1 MHSSVTDSSHR
12 QIRCGIVLSAGD
24 GTRLREFVHQKRGD
38 GLPKQYNAFVG
49 SRSML
54 EHTFDRA
61 ERLIPAQRLF
71 VIVAQEHLAYREVH
85 RQLKAK
91 ALGRVIVQPA
101 NKETAPGILL
111 PLLYIQKRYPDA
123 VVALFPSDHFI
134 LEEDRFM
141 RHVDHAFRV
150 VESDPA
156 RMVLLGLSPR
166 RPNPEYGYIV
176 PGERI
181 APRHSMVK
189 PVKAFVEKPSIET
202 ARNIIA
208 GGALWNTMVMI
219 STCKSL
225 LAAIRGAAPALHR
238 SFKPIEN
245 AIGTA
250 DEQRVIEKVYRTLP
264 SLNFSRGILEALPGK
279 HRPGLAVLPVHGVT
293 WSDWG
298 TRERVSHML
307 RQLGKSGPA
316 APPRAVSQ
324 RKKLPSRSNSEL
336 NTLRL

>member
-1 MHSSVTDSSHR
+1 MHSSVADSSHPR
-12 QIRCGIVLSAGD
+12 IRCGIVLSAGD
-24 GTRLREFVHQKRGD
+24 GTRLREFVLQQRGD

-123 VVALFPSDHFI
+123 IVAVFPSDHFI
-134 LEEDRFM
+134 LEEERFM
-141 RHVDHAFRV
+141 RHVDHGFRV
-150 VESDPA
+150 VESDPT
-156 RMVLLGLSPR
+156 RMVLLGLSPLQA
-166 RPNPEYGYIV
+166 NPEYGYIV
-176 PGERI
+176 PGERN
-181 APRHSMVK
+181 ALRRSAVR
-189 PVKAFVEKPSIET
+189 PVKGFVEKPSIET

-219 STCKSL
+219 FTCKTL
-225 LAAIRGAAPALHR
+225 LSAIRSAAPALHR
-238 SFKPIEN
+238 SFKPIQN

-250 DEQRVIEKVYRTLP
+250 DEQRVIEKVYHTLP
-264 SLNFSRGILEALPGK
+264 SLNFSRGVLEALPGR
-279 HRPGLAVLPVHGVT
+279 HRPGLAVLPVRGVT

-307 RQLGKSGPA
+307 RRLGKSDNA

-324 RKKLPSRSNSEL
+324 REKLPTRAGTEL
-336 NTLRL
+336 NDLQL